1 MDVFDLVLI
10 SQFLDFIGNKFE
22 HFLEQLALVYF
33 AFPTEIDQLAV
44 ESVTASAPSVFVEQ
58 TFLIATEGHVITAQ
72 FLQFENN
79 RLHQSRQRDGVVN
92 ARLRI
97 ANPKFNG
104 VEKRMQPDVPPNLL
118 RIIDA
123 IRGDQQFPDSLRIR

>member
-1 MDVFDLVLI
+1 M
-10 SQFLDFIGNKFE
+10 
-22 HFLEQLALVYF
+22 
-33 AFPTEIDQLAV
+33 
-44 ESVTASAPSVFVEQ
+44 
-58 TFLIATEGHVITAQ
+58 IATEGYVVTAQ

-104 VEKRMQPDVPPNLL
+104 VEKRMQPHVPPNLF

-123 IRGDQQFPDSLRIR
+123 VRGDQQFPIVFVFAKTLERVRNTGARKTFEDHLAICLQPGVLSQPKR